1 MSRKIENMP
10 SPNILMNSMRS
21 IGYTFKTALAD
32 IIDNSISA
40 EAKNIFVDFPINDD
54 DLFITILDDGNGMDS
69 EELFNA
75 MKYGSDR
82 NVYGINDLGRFG
94 LGLKSASL
102 SCCRILTVASKINN
116 SISAYQ
122 WNLDTVIEDK
132 KWDCLE
138 LDNKEISNI
147 PNISKLKKLKMGT
160 LVVWQDFDIA
170 SKKSN
175 GKIREYLSNEMEETE
190 KHLRLVFHRF
200 LSNKFKPVN
209 IYVNDNLLLPFDPFL
224 ENNEKTDTHKPSE
237 ININGS
243 IIKVQAFILPH
254 LQDISQDDIN
264 DKLGGMDSLRKGQG
278 FYIYRN
284 NRLII
289 YGSWFR
295 LPTNGISEE
304 LLKYGRIKVDVPNT
318 LDDIWEIDI
327 KKQNATIPKQIL
339 TNLKK
344 TVFNVCR
351 RSSEKITKRAKLKL
365 EQDNN
370 KIWNKSLSNGKKD
383 TYYINKDSS
392 FVRNFINEF
401 DDKYKKKI
409 LDFVDIIS
417 SQIPFDDIYNS
428 VCNNRHETN
437 LNESQFEAIIQE
449 GISQFKLIKSLTR
462 KSNEEVFKEFKKY
475 EPFNEEKIALEIW
488 NRIVNER

>member
-1 MSRKIENMP
+1 MSKKIENMP
-10 SPNILMNSMRS
+10 SPNILMTSMRS

-32 IIDNSISA
+32 IVDNSISA
-40 EAKNIFVDFPINDD
+40 QAKNVFIDFPINDE

-82 NVYGINDLGRFG
+82 EDYGVNDLGRFG

-102 SCCRILTVASKINN
+102 SCCRVLTVASKINN

-138 LDNKEISNI
+138 LDNEEISNI
-147 PNISKLKKLKMGT
+147 PKINNLKKLKMGT
-160 LVVWQDFDIA
+160 LVVWQNFDIA
-170 SKKSN
+170 SKKSK
-175 GKIREYLSNEMEETE
+175 GKVREYLSHEMEETE

-200 LSNKFKPVN
+200 LSNRFKPFN
-209 IYVNDNLLLPFDPFL
+209 IYINKNLLSPFDPFL
-224 ENNEKTDTHKPSE
+224 ENNEKTDTYKPSE
-237 ININGS
+237 LNLNGYK
-243 IIKVQAFILPH
+243 IKVQAYILPH
-254 LQDISQDDIN
+254 QSNLTDDDIN
-264 DKLGGMDSLRKGQG
+264 NKLGGIDSFRKEQG

-295 LPTNGISEE
+295 LSTNGMNGE
-304 LLKYGRIKVDVPNT
+304 LLRYGRIKVDIPNT

-327 KKQNATIPKQIL
+327 KKQNAVIPKQIL
-339 TNLKK
+339 NNLKK
-344 TVFNVCR
+344 TVLNVCR
-351 RSSEKITKRAKLKL
+351 GSSEKITKRAKLKL
-365 EQDNN
+365 EHDNT
-370 KIWNKSLSNGKKD
+370 KIWNKALSSNNKD
-383 TYYINKDSS
+383 CYYINQDSS

-401 DDKYKKKI
+401 DDRDRKKI
-409 LDFVDIIS
+409 LNFIDIIS

-428 VCNNRHETN
+428 ICNNRHETS
-437 LNESQFEAIIQE
+437 LNEYQIEAIIQE
-449 GISQFKLIKSLTR
+449 GISQFKLIKSITQ
-462 KSNEEVFKEFKKY
+462 KSNEEIFKEFKKY
-475 EPFNEEKIALEIW
+475 EPFNDEKLSLEIW
-488 NRIVNER
+488 NRIINEK